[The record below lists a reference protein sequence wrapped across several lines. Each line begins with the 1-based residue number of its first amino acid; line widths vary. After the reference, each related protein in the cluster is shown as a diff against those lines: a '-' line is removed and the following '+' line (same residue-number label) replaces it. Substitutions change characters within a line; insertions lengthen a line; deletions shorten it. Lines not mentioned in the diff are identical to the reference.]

1 MTKTKVL
8 QQQKHIYNSPAMCP
22 RPEAVPVHAM
32 IFPVCPGK
40 SFIRIDSMAPIAAAS
55 AAPPIIL

>member
-1 MTKTKVL
+1 
-8 QQQKHIYNSPAMCP
+8 MCP

-55 AAPPIIL
+55 AAPPIILQ